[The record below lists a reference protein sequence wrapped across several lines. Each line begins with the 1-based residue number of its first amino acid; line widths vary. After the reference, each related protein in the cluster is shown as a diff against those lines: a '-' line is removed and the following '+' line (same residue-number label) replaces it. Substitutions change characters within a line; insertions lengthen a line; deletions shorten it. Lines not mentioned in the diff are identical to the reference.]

1 MLGDKVVGLDFIG
14 ALVDTITN
22 AINDDDED
30 EEKGAL
36 DYAKELGQASLGT
49 VVDAAP
55 FINIITSFMGDE
67 TSKNLFGE
75 HSPTRY
81 GTGNIGI
88 RAAADAM
95 MWGKDT
101 VETLIDMADGKAT
114 AKDLDWEG
122 GLDAVGNFVTPWG
135 GTQLTRT
142 VKGLDTFFRG
152 GKYDKKGNLQYAVA
166 KTPVNFLRAA
176 TLGRSILPEHQEW
189 IAKGFPTFTPEQTKA
204 YDEFKK
210 AGGSISAFADFK
222 SKYDELKKTIG
233 EDNTEI
239 NTLAKEIGAA
249 NPLLSEAEAKE
260 RAQNQLGKKYR
271 NAENEYLTLI
281 ANSDMTDEQKL
292 AAMMAI
298 GMSDDDINKV
308 KGLVKNGVTVGE
320 YLKYQNLYSSRGS
333 TKTEDKNALVSALM
347 ADKTLSENDKTMLA
361 NRIIDGDWV
370 VDFSSQATNDI
381 LTQHGKSSYNKYQ
394 KAKTEAGISAETY
407 LSYANKSDN
416 FISDYDQY
424 GTSISYSKKA
434 KVVDYLEKIDAS
446 EEQKEY
452 MFHELFG
459 YTSSYQA
466 RFKKL
471 KEIDGVWCY
480 EHNGEWIRPTY

>member
-1 MLGDKVVGLDFIG
+1 M
-14 ALVDTITN
+14 
-22 AINDDDED
+22 
-30 EEKGAL
+30 
-36 DYAKELGQASLGT
+36 
-49 VVDAAP
+49 
-55 FINIITSFMGDE
+55 
-67 TSKNLFGE
+67 
-75 HSPTRY
+75 
-81 GTGNIGI
+81 
-88 RAAADAM
+88 
-95 MWGKDT
+95 
-101 VETLIDMADGKAT
+101 
-114 AKDLDWEG
+114 
-122 GLDAVGNFVTPWG
+122 
-135 GTQLTRT
+135 
-142 VKGLDTFFRG
+142 
-152 GKYDKKGNLQYAVA
+152 
-166 KTPVNFLRAA
+166 
-176 TLGRSILPEHQEW
+176 
-189 IAKGFPTFTPEQTKA
+189 
-204 YDEFKK
+204 
-210 AGGSISAFADFK
+210 
-222 SKYDELKKTIG
+222 
-233 EDNTEI
+233 
-239 NTLAKEIGAA
+239 
-249 NPLLSEAEAKE
+249 LSEAQAKE

-271 NAENEYLTLI
+271 NADNEYLTLV
-281 ANSDMTDEQKL
+281 ADSDMTDEQKL

-347 ADKTLSENDKTMLA
+347 ADKTLSENEKTMLA

-370 VDFSSQATNDI
+370 VDFSSQAANDI